1 MVYVHEGDCPSTVA
15 VRSSVNEGIGRGDNT
30 FVEEDFACENQ
41 YTLYQMPV
49 LWFVWAFTGFNSSIA
64 VTFGWKILNVIKF
77 GLFLHYVCENSNLI

>member
-49 LWFVWAFTGFNSSIA
+49 LWFV
-64 VTFGWKILNVIKF
+64 
-77 GLFLHYVCENSNLI
+77 